1 MRFSLDCKAEGCDEL
16 LPQESV
22 SCAGLVPKTL
32 SFAINAPMAGKA
44 LPMIVVS
51 HATGDSCPGR
61 FDTAT
66 YSITTCSETHLGAH
80 AASIVGFE
88 DDDEAVALANATEYG
103 LAGYFYSRDVGR
115 IWKIAEHLE
124 CGMVG
129 VNTGIL
135 TTEVAPFG
143 GVKQSGVGREGS
155 HEGCEEYLDT
165 KYVCLG
171 L

>member
-1 MRFSLDCKAEGCDEL
+1 MLTGVRPGMRCFDEETFGPL
-16 LPQESV
+16 
-22 SCAGLVPKTL
+22 
-32 SFAINAPMAGKA
+32 AP
-44 LPMIVVS
+44 
-51 HATGDSCPGR
+51 
-61 FDTAT
+61 
-66 YSITTCSETHLGAH
+66 
-80 AASIVGFE
+80 IVGFE

-115 IWKIAEHLE
+115 IWKIAERLE

-135 TTEVAPFG
+135 TTEVVPFG